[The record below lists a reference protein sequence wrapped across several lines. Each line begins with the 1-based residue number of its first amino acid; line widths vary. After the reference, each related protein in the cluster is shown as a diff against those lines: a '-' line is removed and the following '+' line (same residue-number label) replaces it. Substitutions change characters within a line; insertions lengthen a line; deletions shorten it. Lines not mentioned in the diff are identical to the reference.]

1 VGVGNSMMEIVPEN
15 EALRIEAQIPPH
27 LIDKV
32 RPGLEVD
39 VLFPAFNQAT
49 TPHIPGRVTHVSAD
63 VLAEPRQNNQPYF
76 KATIEVTAQGLAKL
90 RSHEIRA
97 GMPAEVFI
105 RTGERTA
112 MNYLLKPLRD
122 RLNRA
127 LTEP

>member
-1 VGVGNSMMEIVPEN
+1 MMDIVPGN
-15 EALRIEAQIPPH
+15 EALRIEAQIAPH

-32 RPGLEVD
+32 HVGLEVD
-39 VLFPAFNQAT
+39 VLFPAFNQST
-49 TPHIPGRVTHVSAD
+49 TPRVSGHVTSVSAD
-63 VLAEPRQNNQPYF
+63 VLAEPKQNGQPYF
-76 KATIEVTAQGLAKL
+76 KAVIEVTPAGLVQLGK
-90 RSHEIRA
+90 HEIRA

-112 MNYLLKPLRD
+112 MNYLLKPMLD